1 MTVEGNDGRSQR
13 WSSTGNDVSSKRLA
27 NGPPRSES
35 EAMVAIRIWIARPEP
50 GATRTAER
58 LSALGFEPLVA
69 PVLVVA
75 ATDAPLPEGP
85 FDGLVVTSANALR
98 QASRWHP
105 LHSVPVFA
113 VGARTAALA
122 REFGFTSVKTADG
135 NAADL
140 VGLVEREV
148 SPGASLLHVAGE
160 DRKAEPEASLTRAGF
175 RLTSHIAYGAR
186 AVPSLPALVA
196 SALATPSTLTGVLH
210 YSRRSAATA
219 CELAIKAGYGGAFAA
234 LRHYCLSADVAAPLA
249 RAGIAPH
256 FVAGQANEDSLLAG
270 LTSGF

>member
-13 WSSTGNDVSSKRLA
+13 WSSTGNHVSSKRLA

-35 EAMVAIRIWIARPEP
+35 EAMVATRIWIARPEP

-122 REFGFTSVKTADG
+122 RECGFTSVKTADG

-148 SPGASLLHVAGE
+148 LPGASLLHVAGE

-196 SALATPSTLTGVLH
+196 LALARPVH
-210 YSRRSAATA
+210 ADRR
-219 CELAIKAGYGGAFAA
+219 AA
-234 LRHYCLSADVAAPLA
+234 LLKKKRRDGLRTRHQGGIWRSFRGAQALLLVGGRGGSPGSGWDRSPFRC
-249 RAGIAPH
+249 RAG
-256 FVAGQANEDSLLAG
+256 Q
-270 LTSGF
+270 